1 MAKVSYIKFDVPSE
15 LAGAA
20 LEIVGEAKE
29 SGKIKKG
36 INETTKSIERGQT
49 QLVVI
54 AEDVEPE
61 EIVMHLPPLCE
72 EKKIPYIYTKKQ
84 SEIGAACGLSTG
96 CSSVAVVD
104 SGKAKGQLEEVTK
117 KLAQLAKQKV

>member
-1 MAKVSYIKFDVPSE
+1 MAKVSYVKFEVPAE

-20 LEIVGEAKE
+20 LEVVGEAKE

-36 INETTKSIERGQT
+36 INETTKAIERGQT

-54 AEDVEPE
+54 AEDIDPA

-72 EKKIPYIYTKKQ
+72 EKNIPYIYAKKQ
-84 SEIGAACGLSTG
+84 SELGAACGVGAG

-104 SGKAKGQLEEVTK
+104 AGKAKGKLDEMVK
-117 KLAQLAKQKV
+117 KVAQLKTQK